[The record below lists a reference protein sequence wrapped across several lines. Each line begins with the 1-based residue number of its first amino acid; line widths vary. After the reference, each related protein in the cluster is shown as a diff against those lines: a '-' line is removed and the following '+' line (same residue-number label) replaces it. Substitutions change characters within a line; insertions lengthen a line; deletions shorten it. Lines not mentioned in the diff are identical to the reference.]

1 MMEKNIRNV
10 AIAGTGS
17 YAPEKILTNDDIAKI
32 IDTNDEWIRTRTG
45 IKQRRI
51 TGKGE
56 ATSDIATKAAIR
68 ALESAGIEPSKL
80 DLIIVATVTPDFL
93 FPATACIVQHNI
105 GAKNAAAFDLE
116 AACSGFL
123 YSLAIG
129 NSLISSGVYD
139 NILIIGAEV
148 FYNFLDW
155 EDRTTCVLF
164 GNGAGA
170 ALLRATSKENSII
183 GTYLGADGS
192 GKDDVKIPAGG
203 SRLPASQE
211 TVIQK
216 QHYIKMRGNEIFKF
230 AVREMSNSVI
240 TVLKQCDVSLGEV
253 DWLIPH
259 QANIRII
266 QAIGKRLSL
275 PMEKVIVNI
284 DRYGNTSA
292 ASIPIALDEAVRDGR
307 IKDGDM
313 IAMVAFGGGLTWAA
327 SVVRWY
333 GRTKES

>member
-1 MMEKNIRNV
+1 MRRV
-10 AIAGTGS
+10 AIVGTGS

-32 IDTNDEWIRTRTG
+32 VDTSDEWIKTRTG
-45 IKQRRI
+45 VKERRVV
-51 TGKGE
+51 GEGE
-56 ATSDIATKAAIR
+56 ATSDIATEAARR
-68 ALESAGIEPSKL
+68 ALQSANIESGDV
-80 DLIIVATVTPDFL
+80 DLIIVATSTPDFF

-123 YSLAIG
+123 YSLSIG
-129 NSLISSGVYD
+129 NSLISTGVYD

-164 GNGAGA
+164 GDGAGA
-170 ALLRATSKENSII
+170 AILRPTMKENCII
-183 GTYLGADGS
+183 ANYLGADGS
-192 GKDDVKIPAGG
+192 GKDTIKFPAGG

-216 QHYIKMRGNEIFKF
+216 LHYVKMRGNETFKF
-230 AVREMSNSVI
+230 AVRAMSDSVL
-240 TVLKQCDVSLGEV
+240 TVLKQCDISLKEV

-259 QANIRII
+259 QANIRIMRAVADRI
-266 QAIGKRLSL
+266 SL
-275 PMEKVIVNI
+275 PREKVIINI

-292 ASIPIALDEAVRDGR
+292 ASIPIALDEVVRDGK
-307 IKDGDM
+307 IKEGD
-313 IAMVAFGGGLTWAA
+313 IIVMVAFGAGLTWAS
-327 SVVRWY
+327 SVVRW
-333 GRTKES
+333 

>member
-1 MMEKNIRNV
+1 MEENMRRV
-10 AIAGTGS
+10 AIVGTGS

-32 IDTNDEWIRTRTG
+32 VDTSDEWIKTRTG
-45 IKQRRI
+45 VKERRVV
-51 TGKGE
+51 GEGE
-56 ATSDIATKAAIR
+56 ATSDIATEAARR
-68 ALESAGIEPSKL
+68 ALQSANIESGDV
-80 DLIIVATVTPDFL
+80 DLIIVATSTPDFF

-123 YSLAIG
+123 YSLSIG
-129 NSLISSGVYD
+129 NSLISTGVYD

-164 GNGAGA
+164 GDGAGA
-170 ALLRATSKENSII
+170 AILRPTMKENCII
-183 GTYLGADGS
+183 ANYLGADGS
-192 GKDDVKIPAGG
+192 GKDTIKFPAGG

-216 QHYIKMRGNEIFKF
+216 LHYVKMRGNETFKF
-230 AVREMSNSVI
+230 AVRAMSDSVL
-240 TVLKQCDVSLGEV
+240 TVLKQCDISLKEV

-259 QANIRII
+259 QANIRIMRAVADRI
-266 QAIGKRLSL
+266 SL
-275 PMEKVIVNI
+275 PREKVIINI

-292 ASIPIALDEAVRDGR
+292 ASIPIALDEVVRDGK
-307 IKDGDM
+307 IKEGD
-313 IAMVAFGGGLTWAA
+313 IIVMVAFGAGLTWAS
-327 SVVRWY
+327 SVVRW
-333 GRTKES
+333 

>member
-1 MMEKNIRNV
+1 MRRV
-10 AIAGTGS
+10 AIVGTGS

-32 IDTNDEWIRTRTG
+32 VDTSDEWIKTRTG
-45 IKQRRI
+45 VKERRVV
-51 TGKGE
+51 GEGE
-56 ATSDIATKAAIR
+56 ATSDIATEAARR
-68 ALESAGIEPSKL
+68 ALQSANIESGDV
-80 DLIIVATVTPDFL
+80 DLIIVATSTPDFF

-123 YSLAIG
+123 YSLSIG
-129 NSLISSGVYD
+129 NSLISTGVYD

-164 GNGAGA
+164 GDGAGA
-170 ALLRATSKENSII
+170 AILKPTSEKNCII
-183 GTYLGADGS
+183 ATYLGADGS
-192 GKDDVKIPAGG
+192 GEDTIKFPAGG

-216 QHYIKMRGNEIFKF
+216 LHYVKMRGNETFKF
-230 AVREMSNSVI
+230 AVRAMSDSVLI
-240 TVLKQCDVSLGEV
+240 VLKQCDISLKEV

-259 QANIRII
+259 QANIRIM
-266 QAIGKRLSL
+266 QAVADRISL
-275 PMEKVIVNI
+275 PREKVIVNI

-292 ASIPIALDEAVRDGR
+292 ASIPIALDEAVREGK
-307 IKDGDM
+307 IKEGDL
-313 IAMVAFGGGLTWAA
+313 IVMVAFGAGMTWAS
-327 SVVRWY
+327 SVVRW
-333 GRTKES
+333 

>member
-1 MMEKNIRNV
+1 MRRV
-10 AIAGTGS
+10 AIVGTGS

-32 IDTNDEWIRTRTG
+32 VDTSDEWIKTRTG
-45 IKQRRI
+45 VKERRVV
-51 TGKGE
+51 GEGE
-56 ATSDIATKAAIR
+56 ATSDIATEAARR
-68 ALESAGIEPSKL
+68 ALQSANIESGDV
-80 DLIIVATVTPDFL
+80 DLIIVATSTPDFF

-123 YSLAIG
+123 YSLSIG
-129 NSLISSGVYD
+129 NSLISTGVYD

-164 GNGAGA
+164 GDGAGA
-170 ALLRATSKENSII
+170 AILRPTLKENCII
-183 GTYLGADGS
+183 ANYLGADGS
-192 GKDDVKIPAGG
+192 GKDTIKFPAGG

-216 QHYIKMRGNEIFKF
+216 LHYVKMRGNETFKF
-230 AVREMSNSVI
+230 AVRAMSDSVLI
-240 TVLKQCDVSLGEV
+240 VLKQCDISLKEV

-259 QANIRII
+259 QANIRIM
-266 QAIGKRLSL
+266 QAVADRISL
-275 PMEKVIVNI
+275 PREKVIINI

-292 ASIPIALDEAVRDGR
+292 ASIPIALDEVVRDGK
-307 IKDGDM
+307 IKEGD
-313 IAMVAFGGGLTWAA
+313 IIVMVAFGAGLTWAS
-327 SVVRWY
+327 SVVRW
-333 GRTKES
+333 

>member
-1 MMEKNIRNV
+1 MRRV
-10 AIAGTGS
+10 AIVGTGS

-32 IDTNDEWIRTRTG
+32 VDTSDEWIKTRTG
-45 IKQRRI
+45 VKERRVV
-51 TGKGE
+51 GEGE
-56 ATSDIATKAAIR
+56 ATSDIATEAARR
-68 ALESAGIEPSKL
+68 ALQSANIESGDV
-80 DLIIVATVTPDFL
+80 DLIIVATSTPDFF

-123 YSLAIG
+123 YSLSIG
-129 NSLISSGVYD
+129 NSLISTGVYD

-164 GNGAGA
+164 GDGAGA
-170 ALLRATSKENSII
+170 AILRPTMKENCII
-183 GTYLGADGS
+183 ANYLGADGS
-192 GKDDVKIPAGG
+192 GKDTIKFPAGG

-216 QHYIKMRGNEIFKF
+216 LHYVKMRGNETFKF
-230 AVREMSNSVI
+230 AVRAMSDSVLI
-240 TVLKQCDVSLGEV
+240 VLKQCDISLKEV

-259 QANIRII
+259 QANIRIM
-266 QAIGKRLSL
+266 QAVADRISL
-275 PMEKVIVNI
+275 PREKVIINI

-292 ASIPIALDEAVRDGR
+292 ASIPIALDEVVRDGK
-307 IKDGDM
+307 IKEGD
-313 IAMVAFGGGLTWAA
+313 IIVMVAFGAGLTWAS
-327 SVVRWY
+327 SVVRW
-333 GRTKES
+333 

>member
-1 MMEKNIRNV
+1 MRRV
-10 AIAGTGS
+10 AIVGTGS
-17 YAPEKILTNDDIAKI
+17 YAPEKILTNADISKMV
-32 IDTNDEWIRTRTG
+32 DTNDEWIKTRTG
-45 IKQRRI
+45 IKERRI
-51 TGKGE
+51 IGKDE

-68 ALESAGIEPSKL
+68 ALDSAGIEPSEI

-93 FPATACIVQHNI
+93 FPATACIVQYNI

-116 AACSGFL
+116 AACSGFI
-123 YSLAIG
+123 YSLSIG
-129 NSLISSGVYD
+129 NSFITAGVYD

-170 ALLRATSKENSII
+170 AILRPTLKENCII
-183 GTYLGADGS
+183 ANYLGADGS
-192 GKDDVKIPAGG
+192 GKDTVKIPAGG

-211 TVIQK
+211 TVIEK
-216 QHYIKMRGNEIFKF
+216 LHYIKMRGNEIFKF

-240 TVLKQCDVSLGEV
+240 TVLKQCDVSPGEI

-266 QAIGKRLSL
+266 RAVAKRLSL

-292 ASIPIALDEAVRDGR
+292 ASIPIALDEAVRDGK
-307 IKDGDM
+307 IKDGDT

-327 SVVRWY
+327 SVVKW
-333 GRTKES
+333 